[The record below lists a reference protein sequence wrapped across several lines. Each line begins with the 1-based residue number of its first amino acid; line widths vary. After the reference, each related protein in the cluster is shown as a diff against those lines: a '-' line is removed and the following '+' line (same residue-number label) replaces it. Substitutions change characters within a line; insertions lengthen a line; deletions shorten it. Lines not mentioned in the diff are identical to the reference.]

1 MTAPSLY
8 DFARGDAP
16 FTYPPL
22 AALLLRPLAE
32 VPVPLLQTLWTLVT
46 VAAVTVM
53 AFLAVRA
60 YVGHSG
66 DAAPDDEPCGPRLT
80 PNRLTSGL
88 AGWVALA
95 LALSAPFSSNVRFGQ
110 VSVFLAVLVLIDLL
124 VLRRTRW
131 GGVLTGLAAAVK
143 LTPLIFVALLFLAG
157 RRRAAVTAAATFA
170 VGTALGAVA
179 RPADSR
185 RFWTSQIFDVGR
197 LGHITSA
204 GNQSL
209 NGMLLRLHLPAEP
222 RFLLALA
229 LGGAIAAAALRRAA
243 RAARAGDWLT
253 AAIIAGAASIVLSPV
268 SWTHHQFWLVL
279 GILLPVRGH
288 RARVAW
294 IVLVIICMILPVT
307 ALGGPLW
314 TNARLLLAIGISA
327 VLCIRPVELPTL
339 QRRPS
344 AGTDRLGTTG
354 GRR

>member
-1 MTAPSLY
+1 MPSTTAISLARAAGVKRLAWVAAAAAAAATAGASLSRPVDDRLSDLHVYVGAVTAPSLY

-32 VPVPLLQTLWTLVT
+32 VPVP
-46 VAAVTVM
+46 
-53 AFLAVRA
+53 
-60 YVGHSG
+60 
-66 DAAPDDEPCGPRLT
+66 
-80 PNRLTSGL
+80 
-88 AGWVALA
+88 
-95 LALSAPFSSNVRFGQ
+95 
-110 VSVFLAVLVLIDLL
+110 
-124 VLRRTRW
+124 
-131 GGVLTGLAAAVK
+131 
-143 LTPLIFVALLFLAG
+143 
-157 RRRAAVTAAATFA
+157 
-170 VGTALGAVA
+170 
-179 RPADSR
+179 
-185 RFWTSQIFDVGR
+185 
-197 LGHITSA
+197 
-204 GNQSL
+204 
-209 NGMLLRLHLPAEP
+209 
-222 RFLLALA
+222 LLALA